1 MGVINIGIFGRTN
14 TGKSSILNVFSG
26 QNVAIVSQLP
36 GTTTDPIRKRIE
48 IKGLGACQ
56 LIDTAGIADDSELGG
71 KRMEKTMDV
80 ISQIDLAILV
90 FTANKFERYEKELLK
105 AFRAQNLPVV
115 VIHNQ
120 QDIVSID
127 ESLRRELA
135 SKYNID
141 VVGFSCNMLDES
153 EQRELVD
160 YLKSRMVDALKGNT
174 IREKPMFEGIV
185 KPLSE
190 DGGTVREVLLVC
202 PIDSQAPTGR
212 LILPQVMAIRDL
224 LDRNAVA
231 VVLQPEQL
239 ASYVANHPKPY
250 LCVTDSQVFAKVAS
264 ILPADYELTSFSMLL
279 ARSKG
284 AFSDYMKGTPMI
296 SSLKDGDRVLILES
310 CTHHASCEDIG
321 RVKLPA
327 LFRKFTGKQLDF
339 DVVPGLD
346 RIGRDIRDYALVAQ
360 CGGCVVTARQLAS
373 RLAPAIA
380 AGIPVTN
387 YGMAIAYMTGIFDRA
402 VRPLVSEDFQDG
414 K

>member
-135 SKYNID
+135 SKHNID

-190 DGGTVREVLLVC
+190 DGGAVSEVLLVC

-239 ASYVANHPKPY
+239 ASYVANHPKPF
-250 LCVTDSQVFAKVAS
+250 LCVTDSQVFAKVVS

-284 AFSDYMKGTPMI
+284 AFSDYIKGTPMI